1 MSQNCKLLLGK
12 LVEKKC
18 DCTCNNVNDD
28 PHQVSKHILKNCFYI
43 NFFSSMNGMKKQ
55 NQKSVHN
62 FLFFSFSSVKN
73 VGSFK
78 SLKKYAWNEINQSCA
93 QKHCLNGNGTRIH
106 HFSTTGSTN
115 ASGNQQGGGGTLTKG
130 MTKSWK
136 WRSVLSVFDWWIL
149 AAGGWVTWRGVL
161 TRWTPLGICLIVAMQ
176 WRSRRKDGGADVK
189 TASDFEVSR
198 GKGIKQRV

>member
-1 MSQNCKLLLGK
+1 MVL
-12 LVEKKC
+12 
-18 DCTCNNVNDD
+18 
-28 PHQVSKHILKNCFYI
+28 YI
-43 NFFSSMNGMKKQ
+43 IPKTRF
-55 NQKSVHN
+55 
-62 FLFFSFSSVKN
+62 VKN

-93 QKHCLNGNGTRIH
+93 QKHCLNSGNGTRIH

-115 ASGNQQGGGGTLTKG
+115 GSGNQQGGG
-130 MTKSWK
+130 
-136 WRSVLSVFDWWIL
+136 

-198 GKGIKQRV
+198 GKGIEQRV